1 MVQLLRNFLHPH
13 QLREAQQCGGFISAG
28 KIKDRLSILIMAR
41 LPEFVKGKF
50 VAMVE
55 AFFLNPFHCQ
65 QKRPP
70 YGGLIVYLGLIFV
83 YDPKDRTRKS
93 KDFPTD

>member
-1 MVQLLRNFLHPH
+1 MIQLLRNFLHPH

-55 AFFLNPFHCQ
+55 AFFEIPFIAN
-65 QKRPP
+65 K
-70 YGGLIVYLGLIFV
+70 
-83 YDPKDRTRKS
+83 KDHLTMALSHTRV
-93 KDFPTD
+93 